1 MNPNSNITIT
11 TTNTTNE
18 EVTLTTSTSDIQ
30 ALRDQIDA
38 LSQVVKNLAERA
50 STVTNDDDEATVNVE
65 ATGDD
70 ESHEDEA
77 TVSVTELTYDS
88 GDADEHGF
96 VTATVGMLRPDAPVA
111 PEPEVA
117 ETPDYVAQASDGS
130 TINAAGIDPDF
141 RPEMANGVRPS
152 DNTAIYSQ
160 RGRYPERRANLM
172 IINALAAQ
180 AKWVVANSWHPS
192 IVGCVIHAKRDLA
205 ASLSD
210 WIPVTNGLI
219 MTSAQIRTALNRLV
233 AENSVMITGK
243 RGKQHVYQINPTG
256 KYSTYL
262 TN

>member
-18 EVTLTTSTSDIQ
+18 EVTLTTATSDIQ
-30 ALRDQIDA
+30 ALRDQIAA
-38 LSQVVKNLAERA
+38 LSQVVKNLAERT
-50 STVTNDDDEATVNVE
+50 STVSNDDDATTN
-65 ATGDD
+65 D
-70 ESHEDEA
+70 ESHEESV
-77 TVSVTELTYDS
+77 TVSVTDLTYDS

-96 VTATVGMLRPDAPVA
+96 VTATVGVLRPDAPVA

-141 RPEMANGVRPS
+141 RPEMVNGVRPS
-152 DNTAIYSQ
+152 DNNAIYSQ

-172 IINALAAQ
+172 IINALTAQ

-192 IVGCVIHAKRDLA
+192 LIGCVIHDKMDLA
-205 ASLSD
+205 KSLSD

-219 MTSAQIRTALNRLV
+219 MTTAQIRTALNRLV
-233 AENSVMITGK
+233 AENSVIITGK
-243 RGKQHVYQINPTG
+243 HGKQHVYQIHPTG